1 MIILGRT
8 TRTSRSADREATET
22 SPLPRA
28 SHTGIPALA
37 IDLCERVDKKAYFCL
52 LGMGISA
59 NSKSHPK
66 AMNAN

>member
-8 TRTSRSADREATET
+8 TKTSRSAHREATET

-28 SHTGIPALA
+28 SHTGIPALV

-52 LGMGISA
+52 LGMGSLQIP
-59 NSKSHPK
+59 NLIP
-66 AMNAN
+66 NL